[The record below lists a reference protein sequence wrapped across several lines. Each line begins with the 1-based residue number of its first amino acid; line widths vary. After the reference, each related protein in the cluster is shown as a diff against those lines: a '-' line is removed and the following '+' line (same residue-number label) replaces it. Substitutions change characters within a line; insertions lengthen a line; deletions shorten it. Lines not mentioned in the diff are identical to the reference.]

1 MKFVIDM
8 MGGDSGIEATIGA
21 TKEFIKRHPN
31 VELFLIG
38 DLNALETFKDHNNI
52 HLVES
57 KTVLKMDVDPLTAL
71 KEKDSSLMVAIETYL
86 ANNCDCLISA
96 GSTGALLS
104 AAIFK
109 IKRIPGITR
118 PCLITSFP
126 TIKKNKKFVVCD
138 LGETIEIF
146 LPIIRFKIVDFP
158 TIKENKKFF
167 VCDLE
172 ANNSNT
178 KEELLQFAKMGSIY
192 YSIVYQE
199 ENPKVYLLSN
209 GTEEEKG
216 SPVSKEAYPLLKDCK
231 SINFKG
237 NIEARDPLYGDID
250 VLVSDGYTGNIF
262 LKSVEGTAKVM
273 SKMIKDAFKK
283 NVLTMIGYL
292 FSKKG
297 INEIKKK
304 MDYKNV
310 GGALLMGVNGV
321 VIKAHGSSDVRSF
334 LSALENGYK
343 LVEVDIVNKFKKE
356 LA

>member
-8 MGGDSGIEATIGA
+8 MGGDNGLKATIGA
-21 TKEFIKRHPN
+21 TKEFIKRHKD
-31 VELFLIG
+31 VEFFLIG
-38 DLNALETFKDHNNI
+38 DLSALSEFNNQTNV

-71 KEKDSSLMVAIETYL
+71 REKDSSLMVGIDTYL
-86 ANNCDCLISA
+86 KNGCDALISA

-109 IKRIPGITR
+109 IKRIEGITR

-126 TIKKNKKFVVCD
+126 TIKKDKKFVVCD
-138 LGETIEIF
+138 LG
-146 LPIIRFKIVDFP
+146 
-158 TIKENKKFF
+158 
-167 VCDLE
+167 
-172 ANNSNT
+172 ANNANT
-178 KEELLQFAKMGSIY
+178 KEELVQFAIMGSIY
-192 YSIVYQE
+192 YSILYHSN
-199 ENPKVYLLSN
+199 NPEVYLLSN

-216 SPVSKEAYPLLKDCK
+216 SPLGKESYPLLKECE

-237 NIEARDPLYGDID
+237 NIEARDPLFGDID
-250 VLVSDGYTGNIF
+250 VLVADGYSGNIY
-262 LKSVEGTAKVM
+262 LKAVEGTAKAM
-273 SKMIKDAFKK
+273 SSMLKTAFKR
-283 NVLTMIGYL
+283 NVFSMIGYL

-297 INEIKKK
+297 IEEMKQK

-321 VIKAHGSSDVRSF
+321 VIKAHGSSDVQSF

-343 LVEVDIVNKFKKE
+343 LVSVDIVNKFKEE
-356 LA
+356 LIK

>member
-38 DLNALETFKDHNNI
+38 DLNALETFKDHENI

-138 LGETIEIF
+138 LG
-146 LPIIRFKIVDFP
+146 
-158 TIKENKKFF
+158 
-167 VCDLE
+167 

-178 KEELLQFAKMGSIY
+178 KEELLQFAIMGSIY

-231 SINFKG
+231 TINFKG

-250 VLVSDGYTGNIF
+250 VLVSDGYAGNIF

-283 NVLTMIGYL
+283 NILTMIGYL

-297 INEIKKK
+297 INEIKEK

>member
-38 DLNALETFKDHNNI
+38 DLNALETFKDHENI

-138 LGETIEIF
+138 LG
-146 LPIIRFKIVDFP
+146 
-158 TIKENKKFF
+158 
-167 VCDLE
+167 

-178 KEELLQFAKMGSIY
+178 KEELLQFAIMGSIY

-216 SPVSKEAYPLLKDCK
+216 SPLSKETYPLLKDCK

-283 NVLTMIGYL
+283 NILTMIGYL

-297 INEIKKK
+297 INEIKEK

>member
-138 LGETIEIF
+138 LG
-146 LPIIRFKIVDFP
+146 
-158 TIKENKKFF
+158 
-167 VCDLE
+167 

-297 INEIKKK
+297 ISEIKEK

-356 LA
+356 IA

>member
-38 DLNALETFKDHNNI
+38 DLNALETFKDHENI

-138 LGETIEIF
+138 LG
-146 LPIIRFKIVDFP
+146 
-158 TIKENKKFF
+158 
-167 VCDLE
+167 

-178 KEELLQFAKMGSIY
+178 KEELLQFAIMGSIY

-216 SPVSKEAYPLLKDCK
+216 SPVSKETYPLLKDCK

-283 NVLTMIGYL
+283 NILTMIGYL

-297 INEIKKK
+297 INEIKEK

>member
-8 MGGDSGIEATIGA
+8 MGGDNGLKATIGA
-21 TKEFIKRHPN
+21 TKEFIKRHKD
-31 VELFLIG
+31 VEFFLIG
-38 DLNALETFKDHNNI
+38 DLNALSEFNNQTNV

-71 KEKDSSLMVAIETYL
+71 REKDSSLMVGIDTYL
-86 ANNCDCLISA
+86 KNGCDALISA

-109 IKRIPGITR
+109 IKRIEGITR

-126 TIKKNKKFVVCD
+126 TIKKDKKFVVCD
-138 LGETIEIF
+138 LG
-146 LPIIRFKIVDFP
+146 
-158 TIKENKKFF
+158 
-167 VCDLE
+167 
-172 ANNSNT
+172 ANNANT
-178 KEELLQFAKMGSIY
+178 KEELVQFAIMGSIY
-192 YSIVYQE
+192 YSILYHSN
-199 ENPKVYLLSN
+199 NPEVYLLSN

-216 SPVSKEAYPLLKDCK
+216 SPLGKEAYPILKECE

-237 NIEARDPLYGDID
+237 NIEARDPLFGDID
-250 VLVSDGYTGNIF
+250 VLVADGYSGNIY
-262 LKSVEGTAKVM
+262 LKAVEGTAKAM
-273 SKMIKDAFKK
+273 SSMLKTAFKR
-283 NVLTMIGYL
+283 NVFSMIGYL

-297 INEIKKK
+297 IEEMKQK

-321 VIKAHGSSDVRSF
+321 VIKAHGSSDVQSF

-343 LVEVDIVNKFKKE
+343 LVSVDIVNKFKEE
-356 LA
+356 LIK

>member
-8 MGGDSGIEATIGA
+8 MGGDNGLKATIGA
-21 TKEFIKRHPN
+21 TKEFIKRHKDI
-31 VELFLIG
+31 EFFLIG
-38 DLNALETFKDHNNI
+38 DLSALSEFNNQTNV

-71 KEKDSSLMVAIETYL
+71 REKDSSLMVGIDTYL
-86 ANNCDCLISA
+86 KNGCDALISA

-109 IKRIPGITR
+109 IKRIEGITR

-126 TIKKNKKFVVCD
+126 TIKKDKKFVVCD
-138 LGETIEIF
+138 LG
-146 LPIIRFKIVDFP
+146 
-158 TIKENKKFF
+158 
-167 VCDLE
+167 
-172 ANNSNT
+172 ANNANT
-178 KEELLQFAKMGSIY
+178 KEELVQFAIMGSIY
-192 YSIVYQE
+192 YSILYHSN
-199 ENPKVYLLSN
+199 NPEVYLLSN

-216 SPVSKEAYPLLKDCK
+216 SPLGKEAYPLLKECE

-237 NIEARDPLYGDID
+237 NIEARDPLFGDID
-250 VLVSDGYTGNIF
+250 VLVADGYSGNIY
-262 LKSVEGTAKVM
+262 LKAVEGTAKAM
-273 SKMIKDAFKK
+273 SSMLKTAFKR
-283 NVLTMIGYL
+283 NVFSMIGYL

-297 INEIKKK
+297 IEEMKQK

-321 VIKAHGSSDVRSF
+321 VIKAHGSSDVQSF

-343 LVEVDIVNKFKKE
+343 LVSVDIVNKFKEE
-356 LA
+356 LIK

>member
-1 MKFVIDM
+1 MKIVIDM

-38 DLNALETFKDHNNI
+38 DLNALETFKDHENI

-138 LGETIEIF
+138 LG
-146 LPIIRFKIVDFP
+146 
-158 TIKENKKFF
+158 
-167 VCDLE
+167 

-178 KEELLQFAKMGSIY
+178 KEELLQFAIMGSIY

-216 SPVSKEAYPLLKDCK
+216 SPVSKETYPLLKDCK

-283 NVLTMIGYL
+283 NILTMIGYL

-297 INEIKKK
+297 INEIKEK

>member
-38 DLNALETFKDHNNI
+38 DLNALETFKDHENI

-138 LGETIEIF
+138 LG
-146 LPIIRFKIVDFP
+146 
-158 TIKENKKFF
+158 
-167 VCDLE
+167 

-178 KEELLQFAKMGSIY
+178 KEELLQFAIMGSIY

-231 SINFKG
+231 TINFKG

-283 NVLTMIGYL
+283 NILTMIGYL

-297 INEIKKK
+297 INEIKEK

>member
-8 MGGDSGIEATIGA
+8 MGGDSGLNATIGA
-21 TKEFIKRHPN
+21 TREFIKRHPN

-38 DLNALETFKDHNNI
+38 DLNALETFKAHKNI

-138 LGETIEIF
+138 LG
-146 LPIIRFKIVDFP
+146 
-158 TIKENKKFF
+158 
-167 VCDLE
+167 

-178 KEELLQFAKMGSIY
+178 KEELLQFAIMGSIY

-231 SINFKG
+231 TINFKG

-262 LKSVEGTAKVM
+262 LKSVEGTAKIM

-283 NVLTMIGYL
+283 NILTMIGYL

-297 INEIKKK
+297 INEIKEK

>member
-138 LGETIEIF
+138 LG
-146 LPIIRFKIVDFP
+146 
-158 TIKENKKFF
+158 
-167 VCDLE
+167 

>member
-8 MGGDSGIEATIGA
+8 MGGDNGLNATIGA
-21 TKEFIKRHPN
+21 TKEFIKRHKD
-31 VELFLIG
+31 VEFFLIG
-38 DLNALETFKDHNNI
+38 DLNALSEFNNQTNV

-71 KEKDSSLMVAIETYL
+71 REKDSSLMVGIDTYL
-86 ANNCDCLISA
+86 KNGCDALISA

-109 IKRIPGITR
+109 IKRIEGITR

-126 TIKKNKKFVVCD
+126 TIKKDKKFVVCD
-138 LGETIEIF
+138 LG
-146 LPIIRFKIVDFP
+146 
-158 TIKENKKFF
+158 
-167 VCDLE
+167 
-172 ANNSNT
+172 ANNANT
-178 KEELLQFAKMGSIY
+178 KEELVQFAIMGSIY
-192 YSIVYQE
+192 YSILYHSN
-199 ENPKVYLLSN
+199 NPEVYLLSN

-216 SPVSKEAYPLLKDCK
+216 SPLGKEAYPLLKECE

-237 NIEARDPLYGDID
+237 NIEARDPLFGDID
-250 VLVSDGYTGNIF
+250 VLVADGYSGNIY
-262 LKSVEGTAKVM
+262 LKAVEGTAKAM
-273 SKMIKDAFKK
+273 SSMLKTAFKR
-283 NVLTMIGYL
+283 NVFSMIGYL

-297 INEIKKK
+297 IEEMKQK

-321 VIKAHGSSDVRSF
+321 VIKAHGSSDVQSF

-343 LVEVDIVNKFKKE
+343 LVSVDIVNKFKEE
-356 LA
+356 LIKWNQLMSF

>member
-8 MGGDSGIEATIGA
+8 MGGDNGLKATIGA
-21 TKEFIKRHPN
+21 TKEFIKRHKD
-31 VELFLIG
+31 VEFFLIG
-38 DLNALETFKDHNNI
+38 DLNALSEFNNQTNV

-71 KEKDSSLMVAIETYL
+71 REKDSSLMVGIDTYL
-86 ANNCDCLISA
+86 KNGCDALISA

-109 IKRIPGITR
+109 IKRIEGITR

-126 TIKKNKKFVVCD
+126 TIKKDKKFVVCD
-138 LGETIEIF
+138 LG
-146 LPIIRFKIVDFP
+146 
-158 TIKENKKFF
+158 
-167 VCDLE
+167 
-172 ANNSNT
+172 ANNANT
-178 KEELLQFAKMGSIY
+178 KEELVQFAIMGSIY
-192 YSIVYQE
+192 YSILYHS
-199 ENPKVYLLSN
+199 NN

-216 SPVSKEAYPLLKDCK
+216 SPLGKEAYPLLKECE

-237 NIEARDPLYGDID
+237 NIEARDPLFGDID
-250 VLVSDGYTGNIF
+250 VLVADGYSGNIY
-262 LKSVEGTAKVM
+262 LKAVEGTAKAM
-273 SKMIKDAFKK
+273 SSMLKTAFKR
-283 NVLTMIGYL
+283 NVFSMIGYL

-297 INEIKKK
+297 IEEMKQK

-321 VIKAHGSSDVRSF
+321 VIKAHGSSDVQSF

-343 LVEVDIVNKFKKE
+343 LVSVDIVNKFKEE
-356 LA
+356 LNK

>member
-38 DLNALETFKDHNNI
+38 DLNALETFNDHNNI

-138 LGETIEIF
+138 LG
-146 LPIIRFKIVDFP
+146 
-158 TIKENKKFF
+158 
-167 VCDLE
+167 

-297 INEIKKK
+297 INEIKEK